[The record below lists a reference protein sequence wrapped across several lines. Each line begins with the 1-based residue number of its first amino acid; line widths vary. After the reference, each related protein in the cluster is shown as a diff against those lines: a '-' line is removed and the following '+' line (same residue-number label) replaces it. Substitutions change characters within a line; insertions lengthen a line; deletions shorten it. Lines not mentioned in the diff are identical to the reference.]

1 MKKIEEI
8 GTPNILLLQERMT
21 KSILNHKWWDENISS
36 EAEYLFTHTG
46 SQTQLFYRKPSRIN
60 RKQEFSDSEIT
71 VGLEKEKK
79 VLIYYP

>member
-21 KSILNHKWWDENISS
+21 ESILNHKWWDENISS

-46 SQTQLFYRKPSRIN
+46 S
-60 RKQEFSDSEIT
+60 
-71 VGLEKEKK
+71 
-79 VLIYYP
+79 